1 MRNMQN
7 YVQLTGRLFDL
18 PSPRRVSDGSYVL
31 NLRLSTG
38 PRPENAEE
46 VHHLIAW
53 NQLAMEISQRFKRGS
68 RIMVAGE
75 LRNRLQ
81 TKDGVNYYRTE
92 ILIREFQ
99 ALKDRTREEKSINKV
114 NPTKAK

>member
-18 PSPRRVSDGSYVL
+18 PAPKQVSDGSYVL
-31 NLRLSTG
+31 NLRLAIGIGFGGGEGRS
-38 PRPENAEE
+38 EE

-53 NQLAMEISQRFKRGS
+53 NQLAMEISQRFKRGD
-68 RIMVAGE
+68 RIMIAGE

-81 TKDGVNYYRTE
+81 NRGGVSYYRTE

-99 ALKDRTREEKSINKV
+99 ALKDHKRVEKSMTKV
-114 NPTKAK
+114 N